1 MTKAEFNST
10 QAHIH
15 HGVKTGLAA
24 VLAYVAADWLRLPF
38 GYWAAISA
46 VIVMQVSVADSIR
59 MCWYRFSGT
68 AVGAAIAAVAILAFP
83 ANRPMTILALFLSVA
98 FCAYMTRYNAR
109 YRMAAITT
117 VIVFLASLGQPER
130 LVFGM
135 ERVLEIALGVS
146 CAFVVSVALW
156 PQRAGDVLRERLR
169 RQFTALADLY
179 GDVLDAFLNR
189 QSMLSLDPLE
199 RLERDVAADRGLL
212 KSVLRHERLLYRDDT
227 AALSLQVDTLETCLP
242 HLRAMLHALND
253 AQDQGY
259 DILMDAELRAL
270 SSATRDVLTSIGQ
283 GAAPDF
289 IPLAEALDAAHSR
302 LNDLRGQ
309 GLTMRFSLQML
320 MKFFSFYHS
329 QRFMARVL
337 LRHAPGPVGS

>member
-212 KSVLRHERLLYRDDT
+212 KSVRHHERLLYRDDT
-227 AALSLQVDTLETCLP
+227 AALD
-242 HLRAMLHALND
+242 
-253 AQDQGY
+253 
-259 DILMDAELRAL
+259 
-270 SSATRDVLTSIGQ
+270 
-283 GAAPDF
+283 
-289 IPLAEALDAAHSR
+289 
-302 LNDLRGQ
+302 
-309 GLTMRFSLQML
+309 
-320 MKFFSFYHS
+320 
-329 QRFMARVL
+329 
-337 LRHAPGPVGS
+337 